1 VLARAAAE
9 AGHKMEAEA
18 RNSPGA
24 VA

>member
-18 RNSPGA
+18 RNTPGA